1 MYLRRKKY
9 IYTYIDY
16 FSGSQPPVTCENCG
30 KVFSASR
37 DNNRNLKR
45 HQEMVHEGRRDFQCE
60 QCGKEFSWKQ
70 QYQNHILSVHE
81 GIKPDAPIKDKI
93 CPHCPKLFSSNY
105 HLTVHIDHVHE
116 GKDYGKGFCDICSK
130 TVR

>member
-1 MYLRRKKY
+1 MKAEETFNVNNVSNTL
-9 IYTYIDY
+9 
-16 FSGSQPPVTCENCG
+16 
-30 KVFSASR
+30 KVLIIFFSAYLL
-37 DNNRNLKR
+37 NHTTFVILKKIS
-45 HQEMVHEGRRDFQCE
+45 G
-60 QCGKEFSWKQ
+60 GKEFSWKQ